1 MQSICRMLLKAY
13 MLGGDYQ
20 YLFFFFFVLGLHP
33 CIPPHTWSLEW
44 GEHIDA

>member
-20 YLFFFFFVLGLHP
+20 YLFFFFCP
-33 CIPPHTWSLEW
+33 RPTPMYPPSYMEP
-44 GEHIDA
+44 GMG

>member
-20 YLFFFFFVLGLHP
+20 YLFFFLFFCP
-33 CIPPHTWSLEW
+33 RPTPMYPPSYMEP
-44 GEHIDA
+44 GMG

>member
-20 YLFFFFFVLGLHP
+20 YLFFFFFCP
-33 CIPPHTWSLEW
+33 RPTPMYPPSYMEP
-44 GEHIDA
+44 GMG

>member
-20 YLFFFFFVLGLHP
+20 YLFFCP
-33 CIPPHTWSLEW
+33 RPTPMYPPSYMEP
-44 GEHIDA
+44 GMG

>member
-20 YLFFFFFVLGLHP
+20 YLFFFVLGLHP

>member
-20 YLFFFFFVLGLHP
+20 YLFFFCP
-33 CIPPHTWSLEW
+33 RPTPMYPPSYMEP
-44 GEHIDA
+44 GMG